1 MQPIHPI
8 NEQNIRSL
16 IGKPVLLYLNNG
28 LDVYG
33 IVSRIDKNKLILN
46 DNTPAKLN
54 STTKTAK
61 PPLSKKVKKKTALPS
76 SPLQA
81 NPSEQLSSFG
91 LPLFGGPSTA
101 PPPRP
106 TGPVDIQID
115 YIAAMFSE

>member
-8 NEQNIRSL
+8 NEKSLKSL

-33 IVSRIDKNKLILN
+33 IVSRVEKNKLILG
-46 DNTPAKLN
+46 DNTPAKLS
-54 STTKTAK
+54 STTRTTK
-61 PPLSKKVKKKTALPS
+61 PSLSKKVKKKAAS
-76 SPLQA
+76 SETPLQA
-81 NPSEQLSSFG
+81 GPAEQLSSFG

-101 PPPRP
+101 APPRP